1 MAAFSN
7 LELRRVSQLKSQLLK
22 IRIKPRYRSNY
33 TQKVAATMA
42 KGGIAKK
49 KKGPSIHSRA
59 ARRATSPGIDTDKSL
74 KNVQPPSES
83 VDYRPSILSIHQGAG
98 VTKKTKKSRNMSS
111 KARRRYEK
119 GQDRAAA
126 IMDRTEQ
133 KITKSKG
140 QARTIQTRRKT
151 WDEVNNQIPTTKK
164 SREEAEE
171 EDDSNDDR
179 EASELDDEMGDAN
192 IEETIQ
198 KASAIGASSAQ
209 ENREVTVAEQDDE
222 IL

>member
-1 MAAFSN
+1 MG
-7 LELRRVSQLKSQLLK
+7 
-22 IRIKPRYRSNY
+22 
-33 TQKVAATMA
+33 
-42 KGGIAKK
+42 KGAITKK

-74 KNVQPPSES
+74 KNVQPPAES
-83 VDYRPSILSIHQGAG
+83 VDHRPSILSIHQGAG
-98 VTKKTKKSRNMSS
+98 VTKKTKKSRNISF

-126 IMDRTEQ
+126 VMDRTEQ

-151 WDEVNNQIPTTKK
+151 WDEVNNQIPTMKK
-164 SREEAEE
+164 SQAEVEE
-171 EDDSNDDR
+171 EDDQG
-179 EASELDDEMGDAN
+179 ASELDDGMDDAQ
-192 IEETIQ
+192 IEETPQ
-198 KASAIGASSAQ
+198 NTSAIDTNPIQ
-209 ENREVTVAEQDDE
+209 ENREAMEEEQDDE

>member
-1 MAAFSN
+1 MG
-7 LELRRVSQLKSQLLK
+7 
-22 IRIKPRYRSNY
+22 
-33 TQKVAATMA
+33 
-42 KGGIAKK
+42 KGAIAKK

-98 VTKKTKKSRNMSS
+98 VTKKTKKSRNMSF
-111 KARRRYEK
+111 KARRRHEK

-126 IMDRTEQ
+126 IIDRTEK

-151 WDEVNNQIPTTKK
+151 WDEVNNQIPANKK
-164 SREEAEE
+164 HQAEVEEE
-171 EDDSNDDR
+171 EDQ
-179 EASELDDEMGDAN
+179 EASELDDEMDDAQ
-192 IEETIQ
+192 IEETL
-198 KASAIGASSAQ
+198 KNTSAIDANHKH
-209 ENREVTVAEQDDE
+209 ENREALEEEQDDE

>member
-1 MAAFSN
+1 
-7 LELRRVSQLKSQLLK
+7 
-22 IRIKPRYRSNY
+22 
-33 TQKVAATMA
+33 MA
-42 KGGIAKK
+42 KGGIGKK

-74 KNVQPPSES
+74 KNVQPPPES

-151 WDEVNNQIPTTKK
+151 WDEVNNQIPATKK
-164 SREEAEE
+164 SQAEAEE
-171 EDDSNDDR
+171 DDDV
-179 EASELDDEMGDAN
+179 ETSELDDEMGDAK
-192 IEETIQ
+192 IEDTTSIR
-198 KASAIGASSAQ
+198 GASSAQ
-209 ENREVTVAEQDDE
+209 ENREAIAAEQDDE